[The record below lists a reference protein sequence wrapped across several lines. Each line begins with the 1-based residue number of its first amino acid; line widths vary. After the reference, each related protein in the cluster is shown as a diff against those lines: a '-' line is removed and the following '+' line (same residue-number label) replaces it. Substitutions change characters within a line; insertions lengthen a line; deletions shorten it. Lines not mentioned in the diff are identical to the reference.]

1 MKRRSLLAVLVFHVV
16 FGAAAAADE
25 PKAIPADRVI
35 GRVYGKAVTAGD
47 VGLVAPIDVGVTFDA
62 SDRARWERMSRIQ
75 QALGL
80 PIQERFVREKKLTV
94 TDDEIAQFLAT
105 SKKHDERNRKQWT
118 ERLAAIAQELAAPNL
133 PADKAVKLRHEQMML
148 EGFLNSP
155 LPTANPEVARMFILP
170 WKIERELQRTYGG
183 RIIFQQ
189 FGLEAL
195 DARRKLYEAAE
206 AAGDLKFED
215 PGVRHLFYYYANM
228 RHIVG
233 NDEKALEKPWFFD
246 AVE

>member
-16 FGAAAAADE
+16 YGLAVAAEE
-25 PKAIPADRVI
+25 PKSVPADRVI
-35 GRVYGKAVTAGD
+35 GRVYDKPVTAGD
-47 VGLVAPIDVGVTFDA
+47 VGLTAPIDVGVKFDA
-62 SDRARWERMSRIQ
+62 TDQARWEQMSRIQ
-75 QALGL
+75 RALGL
-80 PIQERFVREKKLTV
+80 PIQERFVREKKLVV
-94 TDDEIAQFLAT
+94 TDDEIARFLAT
-105 SKKHDERNRKQWT
+105 SKRQDERNRKQRT

-133 PADKAVKLRHEQMML
+133 PADKAVKLRQEQMML

-155 LPTANPEVARMFILP
+155 LPTPNAAVARMFILP

-206 AAGDLKFED
+206 AAGDLKFDD

-228 RHIVG
+228 PHTTG
-233 NDEKALEKPWFFD
+233 GDEQALEKPWFLEP
-246 AVE
+246 VE

>member
-1 MKRRSLLAVLVFHVV
+1 MPGRILSAVFIALAISAVTAS
-16 FGAAAAADE
+16 AAE
-25 PKAIPADRVI
+25 PNAVPADRVI
-35 GRVYGKAVTAGD
+35 GRVYGKPVTAGD
-47 VGLVAPIDVGVTFDA
+47 VGLMAPIDVDVKFDA
-62 SDRARWERMSRIQ
+62 TDQARWELMSRIQ
-75 QALGL
+75 RALGL
-80 PIQERFVREKKLTV
+80 PIQERFVRDKKLV
-94 TDDEIAQFLAT
+94 ATDDEIARFLAT
-105 SKKHDERNRKQWT
+105 SKKQDERSRKQWT
-118 ERLAAIAQELAAPNL
+118 ERLGAIAQELAAPNV

-155 LPTANPEVARMFILP
+155 LPAPNAAFARMFILP

-206 AAGDLKFED
+206 AAGDLKFDD

-228 RHIVG
+228 PHTFG
-233 NDEKALEKPWFFD
+233 GDEQALEKPWFLEP
-246 AVE
+246 VE